1 MTNTFGSDNSYFL
14 NILKSIGSVLAGLST
29 IFAVSLGTDQ
39 ILHVLNV
46 YPPWGEPMFD
56 HGLNALALSY
66 RLAYGVLGSYITAFL
81 APKNPMRHTLVLGG
95 IGLILST
102 IGAIGA
108 LQYNLGPIWYP
119 VALIVSALPSAWL
132 GAKIRERQGE
142 IR

>member
-66 RLAYGVLGSYITAFL
+66 RLVYGVLGSYITAFL

-142 IR
+142 TR